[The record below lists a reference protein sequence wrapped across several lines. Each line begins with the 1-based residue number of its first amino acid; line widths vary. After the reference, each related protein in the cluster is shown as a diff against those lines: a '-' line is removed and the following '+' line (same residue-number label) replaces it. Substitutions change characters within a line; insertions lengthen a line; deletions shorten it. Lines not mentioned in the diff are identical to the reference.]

1 MVLLALAVLGGL
13 AAGLLRG
20 GRLRRLH
27 RVRLRAVPLVWVA
40 LGAQLALGIG
50 SSGSSDGLRDAL
62 VVASYACVGVWLALN
77 GWCQPGGL
85 GTAFAVLGLGWLL
98 NVVPMALNGG
108 MPVSSTALEAVG
120 AGDAVVDE
128 GHLWKHVPATAETK
142 AAWLGDVVPVP
153 LAGAVISAGDVAL
166 LMGAG
171 AAVAAALRGAA

>member
-1 MVLLALAVLGGL
+1 VALLALAVLGGL
-13 AAGLLRG
+13 AVGAIRG
-20 GRLRRLH
+20 VRLRQLH
-27 RVRLRAVPLVWVA
+27 SLRLRAVPLVVAA
-40 LGAQLALGIG
+40 LGAQLALGLG
-50 SSGSSDGLRDAL
+50 SSPPPAVLRDVL
-62 VVASYACVGVWLALN
+62 VVASYACVGLWIARN
-77 GWCQPGGL
+77 ARYQPGGL

-98 NVVPMALNGG
+98 NVVPMVLNGG
-108 MPVSSTALEAVG
+108 MPVSSVALG
-120 AGDAVVDE
+120 AIGARDEVVDD